1 VVGRPSPR
9 EIHQGEPPLK
19 KPRNSKFDPPRRYK
33 RFLPTA
39 SLTVAVIEQGLPVAY
54 GVVANI
60 SEGGFCMQS
69 TALASKGRHEVILS
83 FPDGNVLE
91 VEGRV
96 AWGKPLDREGSEAVY
111 GMEFTD
117 LSDKNRVALATA
129 FETSSFGPMD
139 L

>member
-1 VVGRPSPR
+1 LVGRPSPR
-9 EIHQGEPPLK
+9 ESPPGEPALK

-33 RFLPTA
+33 RFVPTA
-39 SLTVAVIEQGLPVAY
+39 SLTVAVLNKGLPVAY
-54 GVVANI
+54 GVVANL

-69 TALASKGRHEVILS
+69 SALALKKRHELVLS
-83 FPDGNVLE
+83 FPGGNLLE
-91 VEGRV
+91 AEGRV

-111 GMEFTD
+111 GMEFTA
-117 LSDKNRVALATA
+117 LSDTNRAALVTA